1 MSITFI
7 GSSFSIKDIWG
18 PQENKL
24 IELFKTKIDTKF
36 PNDKNLII
44 NLTWFGPQFEP
55 AWQQVQFL
63 ITNNKKFNRI
73 FWLSLVDPICILPAQ
88 FQEIE
93 TGVAAEHMYYI
104 GGFDNSSYNFNFSS
118 IPTKEDFIPYAD
130 DEILLTDLQH
140 LFLCYNRKPH
150 PHRIELVEKIYKNNL
165 EIYGVVTLGKNDVNY
180 NVSQEVKTNLYLTV
194 DESKQDYSY
203 NGKFLIQHDF
213 GGIPYDVY
221 SLGRLDIWQ
230 THFLNIVSETAF
242 NPWDNLFIT
251 EKTWKPI
258 LGLRPFVINGQT
270 TIYKYLQDN
279 GFKTFNHYF
288 NGIELEDLKEFEVHD
303 AIINVIKYL
312 AILDKSE
319 IIAMFNDMLP
329 DLKYNR
335 DRFSEFAKEQQYK
348 IDHIFKE

>member
-1 MSITFI
+1 MPITFI
-7 GSSFSIKDIWG
+7 GSSFDIRDQWG

-36 PNDKNLII
+36 PSDENLII
-44 NLTWFGPQFEP
+44 NLTWFGPKFGQN
-55 AWQQVQFL
+55 WQQVQSF

-73 FWLSLVDPICILPAQ
+73 FWLSLVDPICILPTH

-93 TGVAAEHMYYI
+93 TSIGAEYIYYI
-104 GGFDNSSYNFNFSS
+104 GGFDNSDYSFNFSS
-118 IPTKEDFIPYAD
+118 IPVKEDFIRYAD
-130 DEILLTDLQH
+130 NEILLVDLQH
-140 LFLCYNRKPH
+140 LFLCYNRKPK

-165 EIYGVVTLGKNDVNY
+165 EIHGIVTLGKNDVNY
-180 NVSQEVKTNLYLTV
+180 DVSQGLKTDLYLTV
-194 DESKQDYSY
+194 DENKEDYSY
-203 NGKFLIQHDF
+203 NGKFLTHHNF
-213 GGIPYDVY
+213 GGIPYDLC

-230 THFLNIVSETAF
+230 THFLNIVSETEF

-258 LGLRPFVINGQT
+258 LGLRPFVVNGQT

-329 DLKYNR
+329 DLKYNKE
-335 DRFSEFAKEQQYK
+335 RFFEFASEQKHKMDNLFQ
-348 IDHIFKE
+348 